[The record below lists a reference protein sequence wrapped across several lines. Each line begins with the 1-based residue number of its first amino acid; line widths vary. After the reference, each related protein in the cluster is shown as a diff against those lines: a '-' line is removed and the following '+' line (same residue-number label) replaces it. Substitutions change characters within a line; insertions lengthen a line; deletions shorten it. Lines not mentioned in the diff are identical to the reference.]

1 MCSSS
6 GCVCSSSLS
15 TRKESCSM
23 PVGAV
28 TQSFL
33 TLAGTIILST
43 TDINYPQWYVHPTKA
58 AMYTFSSIEALVV
71 YSSSDIWVPSGRRYR
86 TL

>member
-1 MCSSS
+1 MCGSS
-6 GCVCSSSLS
+6 GCVCGSSGWVCGSRGWVCGSSGCVCFSSLS
-15 TRKESCSM
+15 TRTESCSM

-43 TDINYPQWYVHPTKA
+43 TDINYPQ
-58 AMYTFSSIEALVV
+58 
-71 YSSSDIWVPSGRRYR
+71 
-86 TL
+86 